1 MNLLENEYTN
11 KKQSLVIRARIK
23 IALLQTVS
31 LQSSS
36 AVPSSQCDGVQKWG
50 LRELVGSRGQRSH
63 GGLVSIISILFLAT
77 PDACGGSLARDR
89 THTMAET

>member
-36 AVPSSQCDGVQKWG
+36 VVPSSQCDGVQKWG
-50 LRELVGSRGQRSH
+50 LKELVGS
-63 GGLVSIISILFLAT
+63 
-77 PDACGGSLARDR
+77 
-89 THTMAET
+89 